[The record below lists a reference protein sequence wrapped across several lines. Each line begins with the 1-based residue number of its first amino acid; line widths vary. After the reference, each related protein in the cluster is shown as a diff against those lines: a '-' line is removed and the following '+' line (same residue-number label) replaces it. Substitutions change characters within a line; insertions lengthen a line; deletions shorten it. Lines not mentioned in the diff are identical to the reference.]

1 MFDTQKL
8 FRNNK
13 NFIFNLQADQICY
26 AVLCV
31 FSYVAAGPEK
41 RLQGRQSLI
50 FPTTQPTPPPPS
62 EPKPPTTQEQQT
74 LRLPSPQRQTPES
87 GSVTPVTGPPTYP
100 PPALPP
106 GVQPPAPP
114 PGLKGFVVPAQLPG
128 GRPARP
134 PPVPSRNLNRQPSSP
149 QPPPRQK

>member
-1 MFDTQKL
+1 M
-8 FRNNK
+8 
-13 NFIFNLQADQICY
+13 
-26 AVLCV
+26 

-41 RLQGRQSLI
+41 RLQGRQSMV
-50 FPTTQPTPPPPS
+50 FPTTHSHAHPPS
-62 EPKPPTTQEQQT
+62 EIKPPTAQEQQT
-74 LRLPSPQRQTPES
+74 LRLPSPQRQASAPPSSPEP
-87 GSVTPVTGPPTYP
+87 GSVTPVGGPPAYP

-114 PGLKGFVVPAQLPG
+114 PGLKGFAVPAQLPG
-128 GRPARP
+128 GRPSKP